1 VRALSRDILDHTPLL
16 LDIGHAPTSGS
27 QPLFK
32 FELGWLLRDG
42 FGDMV
47 KEIWESLDDEED
59 SMIRWQLKIR
69 RMHQHLRG
77 WAKNVSRVNKEEKES
92 LDKLDELDKRAE
104 AGLLSTQERDLKEC
118 LHSRLSQLL
127 REEEIKWYQR
137 SKAKNLLEGDSNTKY
152 FQLLANGRHKKSHI
166 FQLQDGSQNISGDIK
181 LKKYITSYYRGLFRP
196 PQEQAVRLDGS
207 HREDIP

>member
-32 FELGWLLRDG
+32 FELGWLLQDG

-104 AGLLSTQERDLKEC
+104 AGLLSTQERDLKQC
-118 LHSRLSQLL
+118 FHSRLSQLL

-181 LKKYITSYYRGLFRP
+181 LKNTSLHIT
-196 PQEQAVRLDGS
+196 GS
-207 HREDIP
+207 QGGYPLGDR